1 MSNVKTSINVS
12 IHRDIR
18 RRSLRMK
25 RNLFMGLK
33 YAREY
38 LFSVFEKLDNTN
50 SRNYND

>member
-1 MSNVKTSINVS
+1 MSNVKMSINVS

-33 YAREY
+33 YARDY
-38 LFSVFEKLDNTN
+38 LFSVFEKLDG
-50 SRNYND
+50 